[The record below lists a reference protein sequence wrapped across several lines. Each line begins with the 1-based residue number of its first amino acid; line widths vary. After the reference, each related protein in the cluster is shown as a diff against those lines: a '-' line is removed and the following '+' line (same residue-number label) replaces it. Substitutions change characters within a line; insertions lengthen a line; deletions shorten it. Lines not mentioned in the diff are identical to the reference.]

1 MARAIRKN
9 KKTFITIILA
19 FATLTA
25 TAQSLTKQQ
34 MQEDYDQLYTTLT
47 TKVPHFAVR
56 KRVTGI
62 DIPKELR
69 RIRHDIDTVTCDG
82 GFYDVIFRA
91 LAACND
97 KHISPNRTR
106 DSVAMAHTM
115 EAWRKYFRYGN
126 FNSKG
131 VFYIDGKYLTIGFK
145 DKDTEVIPF
154 FAELTH
160 VNGIS
165 VDKYV
170 AKYNSR
176 VNSANRWDFKHKKA
190 WASSLFDPRIIYKT
204 DEFKWTVVIDG
215 KPQTFDMSGLTY
227 NLPRVKSDDGAY
239 KVNYFDSDSTLYIR
253 IPEMNIR
260 QAGWL
265 EDHIAS
271 NKGKAINRVIID
283 VRGNGGG
290 NDMTWR
296 RVLSA
301 IIDRPLNWSIRQ
313 AVKDLNVLGGDYTE
327 SREIKV
333 YGDRL
338 TAFLDEDSETILQPS
353 DRTIGYGGTIYV
365 MFDHNIFSS
374 TYAFLSA
381 CLSCDRLVSVGRPTG
396 FLGGLGGTPWS
407 DILRHSRFSYR
418 YPITLEITNADNGNP
433 ETYYK
438 DQVEIE
444 IWPTAEQ
451 LRAQTFYDGGQHN
464 EDYLYNYDWVFR
476 RILEESKK
484 VK

>member
-1 MARAIRKN
+1 MN
-9 KKTFITIILA
+9 KKIILFTFILA
-19 FATLTA
+19 AVCNGA

-34 MQEDYDQLYTTLT
+34 MLEDYDQLYTTLT

-62 DIPKELR
+62 DIPKELQ

-97 KHISPNRTR
+97 KHISPNQTR
-106 DSVAMAHTM
+106 DSVAMAHTL
-115 EAWRKYFRYGN
+115 EARQKYFRYGN
-126 FNSKG
+126 SNNRG
-131 VFYIDGKYLTIGFK
+131 VFYIDGKYLTLSFK
-145 DKDTEVIPF
+145 DKDTEVIPWF
-154 FAELTH
+154 SELTH
-160 VNGIS
+160 VNGIP

-170 AKYNSR
+170 AKYNCR

-190 WASSLFDPRIIYKT
+190 WSSIIFDPRVIYKT
-204 DEFKWTVVIDG
+204 NEFKWTVVIDG
-215 KPQTFDMSGLTY
+215 KPQTFDMSGLAY
-227 NLPRVKSDDGAY
+227 NIPARKSDDGAY
-239 KVNYFDSDSTLYIR
+239 KVNYFDRDSTLYIR
-253 IPEMNIR
+253 FPEMNIG
-260 QAGWL
+260 QAEWL
-265 EDHIAS
+265 ENQIAS
-271 NKGKAINRVIID
+271 NKGKSINRVIID

-301 IIDRPLNWSIRQ
+301 IIDRPLHWSIRQ
-313 AVKDLNVLGGDYTE
+313 AVKDLSVLGGNYTE
-327 SREIKV
+327 PREIKV

-353 DRTIGYGGTIYV
+353 DRTIGYGGDIYV

-396 FLGGLGGTPWS
+396 FLGGLGGTPWG
-407 DILRHSRFSYR
+407 DILHHSRFSYR
-418 YPITLEITNADNGNP
+418 YPITLEITNADNRIP

-444 IWPTAEQ
+444 VWPTIKE
-451 LRAQTFYDGGQHN
+451 LRTQTFYNEGQHT
-464 EDYLYNYDWVFR
+464 EEFLYKHDWVFR
-476 RILEESKK
+476 RILEESKGK
-484 VK
+484 

>member
-1 MARAIRKN
+1 MY
-9 KKTFITIILA
+9 KKTITAIILVA
-19 FATLTA
+19 ATLTA

-47 TKVPHFAVR
+47 TRVPHFAVR

-69 RIRHDIDTVTCDG
+69 RIRKDIDTVTCDG

-97 KHISPNRTR
+97 KHISPNQTR
-106 DSVAMAHTM
+106 DSVAMAHTKD
-115 EAWRKYFRYGN
+115 AHRNHFRYGN
-126 FNSKG
+126 ANAKG
-131 VFYIDGKYLTIGFK
+131 VFYIDGRYLTLGFK
-145 DKDTEVIPF
+145 DKEKEVIPF

-160 VNGIS
+160 VNGIP

-190 WASSLFDPRIIYKT
+190 WASNLFDPRIIYKT
-204 DEFKWTVVIDG
+204 DKFTWTVVIDG
-215 KPQTFDMSGLTY
+215 KSQTFDMTGLAY
-227 NLPRVKSDDGAY
+227 NIPRVKSDNGAY
-239 KVNYFDSDSTLYIR
+239 KVNYFERDSTLYIR
-253 IPEMNIR
+253 IPEMNLR
-260 QAGWL
+260 QAEWL
-265 EDHIAS
+265 EDQIAS
-271 NKGKAINRVIID
+271 HKGKPVNRVIID

-301 IIDRPLNWSIRQ
+301 IIDRPLHWSLRQ
-313 AVKDLNVLGGDYTE
+313 AVKDLSVLSGEYADPH
-327 SREIKV
+327 EIKV

-338 TAFLDEDSETILQPS
+338 TAFLDEDSETTLQPS
-353 DRTIGYGGTIYV
+353 DRTIGYGGNIYI

-374 TYAFLSA
+374 TYALLSA
-381 CLSCDRLVSVGRPTG
+381 CLSSDRLVSVGRPSG
-396 FLGGLGGTPWS
+396 FLGGLGGTPWG

-418 YPITLEITNADNGNP
+418 YPITLEITDADAANP

-444 IWPTAEQ
+444 VWPTIEQ
-451 LRAQTFYDGGQHN
+451 LRTQTFYDGGQHT
-464 EDYLYNYDWVFR
+464 EDFLYNHDWVFR
-476 RILEESKK
+476 KILEESKK
-484 VK
+484 YKNENI